1 MDILMM
7 NKHEMIPTTD
17 EHGQV
22 RKVRGIFFNHGQA
35 RIDTETRCIIL
46 GSVRFRDFQWLIYNH
61 KRMFIRGKGINHR
74 WARTG
79 TETLEI

>member
-1 MDILMM
+1 MDILMK

-35 RIDTETRCIIL
+35 RIDTETQMYIPWFSAVQCS
-46 GSVRFRDFQWLIYNH
+46 SVV
-61 KRMFIRGKGINHR
+61 
-74 WARTG
+74 RT
-79 TETLEI
+79 